1 MSHSTLFK
9 ILPLFFAMLFAIV
22 ASIFYN
28 QHNATVLTESN
39 KQIEMILKTN
49 KALHA
54 YIENI
59 QKPVIYN
66 LQGEGKLYQEFFDPK
81 VLSFTYIARNIH
93 EQYAKREMQ
102 NGHVPY
108 SYKLATTNPRNPIN
122 KATPFEK
129 EILNKFKNKDIKDYS
144 TFITENNEKY
154 YYKAMPIDPNK
165 ESCMKCHSTPDIA
178 PKELIALYGS
188 TAAFGEKVGD
198 IRAMISLK
206 IPVSSI
212 IKNSLQ
218 EFYISILVVGVLF
231 LLFYIILVALLKKD
245 ASLQKTLEKLEESN
259 LLLSKSIEEVHEKS
273 EQLHIKDALIAEQSK
288 MSALGEMM
296 SNVAHQWRQPLS
308 VIASAATGLQVQ
320 KEFNTLTD
328 EKFEASCELIN
339 KNTQYLS
346 NIIENFAHYIDNNN
360 TKQYFNLSDM
370 INNFLDI
377 VNPEVNEHQLH
388 IILEL
393 EENIQLNS
401 FPSELLQCFVNIFN
415 NSKEAFQTQNITTKY
430 IFITAFTKGDKT
442 SIIFKDNAGGI
453 PNEVL
458 PKVFEPYFTTKHKSQ
473 GKGLGLHLVY
483 KLVEETME
491 GEISAQN
498 VNFTYNSEE
507 YNGAEFTIIL

>member
-1 MSHSTLFK
+1 MTHSTLFK
-9 ILPLFFAMLFAIV
+9 ILPLLFATLFAV
-22 ASIFYN
+22 VVSIFYN
-28 QHNATVLTESN
+28 QHKATVLIESN

-54 YIENI
+54 YVENT

-66 LQGEGKLYQEFFDPK
+66 LKGEGKLYEDFFDPK
-81 VLSFTYIARNIH
+81 ILSFTYIARSIH
-93 EQYAKREMQ
+93 EQYASTEKK

-122 KATPFEK
+122 KATPFEEGILKRFQKK
-129 EILNKFKNKDIKDYS
+129 EMKDYA

-178 PKELIALYGS
+178 PKELIDIYGS

-212 IKNSLQ
+212 INNSLR
-218 EFYISILVVGVLF
+218 EFYISVLVIGILF
-231 LLFYIILVALLKKD
+231 LLFYFILNALLKKD
-245 ASLQKTLEKLEESN
+245 ARLQKTLEELEESN
-259 LLLSKSIEEVHEKS
+259 LLLSKSIKEVHEKS
-273 EQLHIKDALIAEQSK
+273 EQLHIKDTLLAEQSK

-296 SNVAHQWRQPLS
+296 GNIAHQWRQPLS
-308 VIASAATGLQVQ
+308 VISSVATGLQVQ

-328 EKFEASCELIN
+328 EKFETSCELIN

-346 NIIENFAHYIDNNN
+346 NIIENFTHYIDNNN
-360 TKQYFNLSDM
+360 IKQYFNLSDM
-370 INNFLDI
+370 IHNFLEIINIEILD
-377 VNPEVNEHQLH
+377 HQLH
-388 IILEL
+388 IVLDLEKDI
-393 EENIQLNS
+393 ELNS

-415 NSKEAFQTQNITTKY
+415 NSKEAFQSQNVNEKY
-430 IFITAFTKGDKT
+430 IFITTFTKDDT
-442 SIIFKDNAGGI
+442 TTIIFKDNAGGI
-453 PNEVL
+453 PDEVL
-458 PKVFEPYFTTKHKSQ
+458 PKIFEPYFTTKHQSQ

-483 KLVEETME
+483 KLVKETM
-491 GEISAQN
+491 GGDISVQN
-498 VNFTYNSEE
+498 VHYNYEDE
-507 YNGAEFTIIL
+507 TCDGVEFTIIL

>member
-1 MSHSTLFK
+1 MSHSTFLK
-9 ILPLFFAMLFAIV
+9 VLPLIFITFFAIV
-22 ASIFYN
+22 VSIFYN

-54 YIENI
+54 YVENI

-66 LQGEGKLYQEFFDPK
+66 LQGEGKLYEDFFDPK
-81 VLSFTYIARNIH
+81 ILSFTYIARNIH
-93 EQYAKREMQ
+93 EQYAKREIT
-102 NGHVPY
+102 NGHIPY

-122 KATPFEK
+122 KATPFEEGILKRFQSK
-129 EILNKFKNKDIKDYS
+129 EIKDYA

-188 TAAFGEKVGD
+188 TAAFGEKVGEV
-198 IRAMISLK
+198 RAMISLK

-212 IKNSLQ
+212 INNSLQ

-231 LLFYIILVALLKKD
+231 LLFYIILVALLQKD
-245 ASLQKTLEKLEESN
+245 ARLQKTLAELEESN

-273 EQLHIKDALIAEQSK
+273 EQLHIKDTLLAEQSK

-308 VIASAATGLQVQ
+308 VISSAATGLQVQ

-360 TKQYFNLSDM
+360 TKQYFNLKDM

-393 EENIQLNS
+393 EEEIQLNS

-415 NSKEAFQTQNITTKY
+415 NSKEAFEGQNIDTKY
-430 IFITAFTKGDKT
+430 IFIAAFRKDDKT

-453 PNEVL
+453 PNEIL
-458 PKVFEPYFTTKHKSQ
+458 PKIFEPYFTTKHKSQ

-483 KLVEETME
+483 KLVKETME
-491 GEISAQN
+491 GDISAQN
-498 VNFTYNSEE
+498 LNFTYNGEDF
-507 YNGAEFTIIL
+507 YGAEFIIIL